1 MVREAKFGWL
11 VFLVM
16 IVLIPGEAKIIK
28 RSIKL
33 QSLISKPS
41 MIFITKF
48 DIGAGYGSF
57 AIKYR

>member
-11 VFLVM
+11 VLFVAM
-16 IVLIPGEAKIIK
+16 ILIGAEAKIIK

-33 QSLISKPS
+33 QSLISKSS